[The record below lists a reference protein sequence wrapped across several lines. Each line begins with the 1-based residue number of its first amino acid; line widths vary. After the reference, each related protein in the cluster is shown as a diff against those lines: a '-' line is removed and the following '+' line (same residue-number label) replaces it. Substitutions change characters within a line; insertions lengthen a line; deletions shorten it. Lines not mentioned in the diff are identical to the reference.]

1 LTVVQLWKVDF
12 HMHSRY
18 SHDSSTGL
26 EELAARAR
34 ELGLARIALTDHNTA
49 QGALAFRELEPELVI
64 AGEEVKTTEGEVIG
78 LFIEHTIKAWQR
90 PEVVMDEIH
99 AMGGLVYIPHPFDR
113 WRANFAPHRLVALA
127 NRVDII
133 EGYNQWA
140 DPGANE
146 AACEIA
152 HELGKPVA
160 FGSDAHSL
168 GELGHSW
175 IEIEPFAGPA
185 DLLEKLARAAGHRT
199 EVSGTQRRA

>member
-1 LTVVQLWKVDF
+1 LPDSPLWKVDF

-49 QGALAFRELEPELVI
+49 QGALALQELEPEMVI

-78 LFIEHTIKAWQR
+78 LFIDHTIKAWQR
-90 PEVVMDEIH
+90 PEAVMDEIH
-99 AMGGLVYIPHPFDR
+99 AMGGLVYLPHPFDR

-127 NRVDII
+127 DRVDII

-140 DPGANE
+140 DPAANE
-146 AACEIA
+146 AATEIA
-152 HELGKPVA
+152 RELGKPVA

-185 DLLEKLARAAGHRT
+185 DLLEKLARAAGQMT